1 MYVRQYP
8 LWRGRAESGSFAGL
22 FGTTG
27 NIIVN
32 VLGSSL
38 DLGVRGSDAAN
49 AVTLAQN
56 ATKPDLYLEL
66 SGNAA
71 ADVKVVGAPHSVAFT
86 GSEKEITGSHR
97 NEGCSVPSDG
107 RPRSVRVDRSI

>member
-1 MYVRQYP
+1 
-8 LWRGRAESGSFAGL
+8 
-22 FGTTG
+22 
-27 NIIVN
+27 VN

>member
-1 MYVRQYP
+1 VRQECP
-8 LWRGRAESGSFAGL
+8 LCSNAEPGHVRRVNRKDAEVANCAASGTDRVVF
-22 FGTTG
+22 
-27 NIIVN
+27 
-32 VLGSSL
+32 
-38 DLGVRGSDAAN
+38 
-49 AVTLAQN
+49 
-56 ATKPDLYLEL
+56 DLYLEL

-71 ADVKVVGAPHSVAFT
+71 ADVKIVGAPHSVAFT